1 MIQVGTA
8 LESYDDIIA
17 SEAGKFFSGVKSG
30 RFSNLQAMI
39 WKNATIEK
47 IWSCFS
53 NFGEIFGGSKQILK
67 AQCVQTLNVK
77 RLDQAARA

>member
-1 MIQVGTA
+1 MIDCQHQTHFPLNHQMIQVGTA

-39 WKNATIEK
+39 
-47 IWSCFS
+47 
-53 NFGEIFGGSKQILK
+53 
-67 AQCVQTLNVK
+67 
-77 RLDQAARA
+77 